1 MSGECEQFARPMHG
15 AKYPKEANTDKEHD
29 LGLERQELRRQEG
42 SRQDAP
48 QELRREVVHHR
59 PVRQGSVNSLR
70 GLCMG
75 LSIKMRQTPTKS
87 TNLVGSDIILTKS
100 TNLVGSNIILFIMLG
115 SGRLKEHTY
124 FCNFCSVAV
133 PKWSSTIW
141 ISFCAA
147 STRHTD
153 SDYVSV
159 CVSVVMFMFRYV
171 SLLVQ
176 FYRSSTSGQASVYVF
191 LFLGPLSLESC
202 VCYKSSDVLVCF
214 NRRVTETG
222 NRKQETGQSIRIG
235 KIQSTLYNTRHPY
248 GLLVRF

>member
-1 MSGECEQFARPMHG
+1 MHG

-75 LSIKMRQTPTKS
+75 LSIKIIKMGQTPTKS

-115 SGRLKEHTY
+115 SGRRNEHT
-124 FCNFCSVAV
+124 
-133 PKWSSTIW
+133 
-141 ISFCAA
+141 
-147 STRHTD
+147 
-153 SDYVSV
+153 
-159 CVSVVMFMFRYV
+159 
-171 SLLVQ
+171 
-176 FYRSSTSGQASVYVF
+176 
-191 LFLGPLSLESC
+191 
-202 VCYKSSDVLVCF
+202 
-214 NRRVTETG
+214 
-222 NRKQETGQSIRIG
+222 
-235 KIQSTLYNTRHPY
+235 
-248 GLLVRF
+248 

>member
-1 MSGECEQFARPMHG
+1 MHG

-48 QELRREVVHHR
+48 QELRREAVHHR

-115 SGRLKEHTY
+115 SGRLKQHTY
-124 FCNFCSVAV
+124 FCNFCSGRPTAPSGFRFV
-133 PKWSSTIW
+133 PPLLGIL
-141 ISFCAA
+141 ILI
-147 STRHTD
+147 
-153 SDYVSV
+153 
-159 CVSVVMFMFRYV
+159 MFLF
-171 SLLVQ
+171 
-176 FYRSSTSGQASVYVF
+176 VF
-191 LFLGPLSLESC
+191 LL
-202 VCYKSSDVLVCF
+202 
-214 NRRVTETG
+214 
-222 NRKQETGQSIRIG
+222 
-235 KIQSTLYNTRHPY
+235 
-248 GLLVRF
+248 

>member
-1 MSGECEQFARPMHG
+1 MRDLGMGLSIQRGKHRQRARPWTRAPRAAPPVGVAPTSAPPGSPQSPAATPNRMSGECEQFARPMHG

-48 QELRREVVHHR
+48 QELRREAVHHR

-115 SGRLKEHTY
+115 SGRLKQHTY
-124 FCNFCSVAV
+124 FCNFCSGRPTAPSGFRFV
-133 PKWSSTIW
+133 PPLLGIL
-141 ISFCAA
+141 ILI
-147 STRHTD
+147 
-153 SDYVSV
+153 
-159 CVSVVMFMFRYV
+159 MFLF
-171 SLLVQ
+171 
-176 FYRSSTSGQASVYVF
+176 VF
-191 LFLGPLSLESC
+191 LL
-202 VCYKSSDVLVCF
+202 
-214 NRRVTETG
+214 
-222 NRKQETGQSIRIG
+222 
-235 KIQSTLYNTRHPY
+235 
-248 GLLVRF
+248 